1 MRGGTGAHGRLLR
14 RVRPDVLHVNRCVPW
29 ACAPMLAAGLT
40 AGVAG
45 CDLRVVAVDQLPQ
58 Q

>member
-1 MRGGTGAHGRLLR
+1 MLR